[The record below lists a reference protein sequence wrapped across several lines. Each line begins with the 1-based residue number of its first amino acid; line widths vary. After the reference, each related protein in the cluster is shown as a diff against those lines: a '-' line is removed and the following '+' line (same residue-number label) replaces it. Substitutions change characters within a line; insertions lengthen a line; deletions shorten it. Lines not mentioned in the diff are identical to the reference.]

1 MDTCSFQVTEIK
13 IILHNS
19 KDKNYMKRA
28 ELERRNRLKR
38 MYKIDVERSIVY
50 YNKLNQEQP
59 VIYRKLSEEELTQI
73 TAPKSNY
80 YKIKVEGHKK

>member
-1 MDTCSFQVTEIK
+1 
-13 IILHNS
+13 
-19 KDKNYMKRA
+19 MKRA

-38 MYKIDVERSIVY
+38 MYKIDIERNIVY

-59 VIYRKLSEEELTQI
+59 VIYRKLSEEELAQI

-80 YKIKVEGHKK
+80 YRIKVEGHKK

>member
-1 MDTCSFQVTEIK
+1 
-13 IILHNS
+13 
-19 KDKNYMKRA
+19 MKRA